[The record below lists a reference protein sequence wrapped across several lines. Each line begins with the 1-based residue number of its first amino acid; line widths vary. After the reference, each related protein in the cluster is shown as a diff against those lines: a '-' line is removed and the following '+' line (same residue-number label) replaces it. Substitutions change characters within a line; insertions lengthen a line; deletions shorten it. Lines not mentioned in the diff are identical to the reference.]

1 MRSPSLK
8 PRPTLNV
15 KDSILNAGMTLLKE
29 KGIAALTQPQVAK
42 AAGVKQSH
50 LTYYFSTRTKL
61 LLAIAE
67 QTVSMAMTDIAA
79 RLAEKPERATL
90 AATLAEIMI
99 TGLPPRV
106 VIGLIVA
113 ADAEPEI
120 RQSLH
125 ELINHVRTQVQA
137 LLIKAGLAASADTAL
152 LFHATVVGL
161 AVMHQARMSPES
173 AGEVHDGVAAMLQL
187 LALPLHDIYGSGSGG
202 SR

>member
-1 MRSPSLK
+1 M
-8 PRPTLNV
+8 NV

-50 LTYYFSTRTKL
+50 LTYYFPTRTKL

-67 QTVSMAMTDIAA
+67 QTVSTAMIDIAA
-79 RLAEKPERATL
+79 RLSEKPERATL

-125 ELINHVRTQVQA
+125 ELIDHVRTQVQA

-161 AVMHQARMSPES
+161 AVMHQARLSPES